1 MADSGVFDCIFDAPR
16 LNRRALAYLGTLPAR
31 AEIRLAALFYGD
43 AAAETHIASLKPS
56 TAFLRR
62 AAGILRAVAPTSDA
76 PSLRRFVYA
85 NGADVARAAVL
96 VLAGEQ
102 EMLAD
107 LPARLEALLTRE
119 DCFTLRDLKV
129 SGEDARAAGFTGAA
143 IGRALEDVL
152 FAVFDGKI
160 DNSRPAETEFLLSL
174 GTKAVDR
181 EGKV

>member
-1 MADSGVFDCIFDAPR
+1 
-16 LNRRALAYLGTLPAR
+16 
-31 AEIRLAALFYGD
+31 
-43 AAAETHIASLKPS
+43 
-56 TAFLRR
+56 
-62 AAGILRAVAPTSDA
+62 
-76 PSLRRFVYA
+76 
-85 NGADVARAAVL
+85 
-96 VLAGEQ
+96 
-102 EMLAD
+102 MLAD